1 MICIHCGKEFSPNPR
16 VKNQRYCSDRKC
28 QTARRARWYRE
39 KMAMDPAYK
48 DNQKRCQKEWLDN
61 HPGYYRKYRQEHPKY
76 VERNRL
82 LQLKRNAKRRSDSVS
97 RLIAKIDALNTGIYS
112 RKGELFRIIPQDGR
126 LIAKIDSLIIRLVP
140 VKGG

>member
-1 MICIHCGKEFSPNPR
+1 MICIHCGKEFSSNPR
-16 VKNQRYCSDRKC
+16 VKNQRYCGDRKC
-28 QTARRARWYRE
+28 QTARRVRWYRG
-39 KMAMDPAYK
+39 KMATDPDYR

-61 HPGYYRKYRQEHPKY
+61 HPGYYRKYRQEHPEY
-76 VERNRL
+76 AERNRL

-126 LIAKIDSLIIRLVP
+126 LIAKIDALIARLVP
-140 VKGG
+140 VKGS